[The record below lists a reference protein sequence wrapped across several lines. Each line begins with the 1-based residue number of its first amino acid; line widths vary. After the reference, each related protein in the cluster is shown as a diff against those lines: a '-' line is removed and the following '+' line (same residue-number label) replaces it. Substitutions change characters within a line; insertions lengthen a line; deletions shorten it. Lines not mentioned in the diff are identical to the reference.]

1 MKKYLS
7 LDENGYS
14 FLDIL
19 LDERVVFGELAVSR
33 DLVRKAGGIN
43 TGLKAK
49 RKYELVLRIAE
60 LGNVK
65 IEEVENDISVC
76 NNLEKQ
82 NKSFIFIDDNETEGN
97 IIDSLTTDCYLI
109 AKYSER
115 LIAHNLFNPAVESI
129 LVEAED
135 KGLKNEAVAL
145 LEGFLSKND
154 SFYMIDDCTKPV
166 LIFRGND
173 TCYNVLNTFADEL
186 KKSIEKSGYKTEIFD
201 VDREDWKE
209 VVRYQNKH
217 YKAVV
222 GFQSFLFSVKME
234 DGKRYLA
241 DFIKAP
247 KFNFLLDAPICFSS
261 HLDYRAED
269 FTILTHDINYK
280 NFLEKHYKQ
289 QVKILPPGGMIS
301 KNPVNINE
309 RKYELTFLGSYG
321 DYRKILLELEGLSMD
336 DKTVGT
342 ALFEKLKLEPELT
355 LEAGFDKV
363 IKERGLVMDEAAYL
377 ARLHRVRR
385 VLYAASY
392 YFREKAI
399 KAILDSEIKLTV
411 FGESF
416 KNSPFADCENLNIRE
431 EVPAERSLEVYG
443 NSKISLNFMT
453 WHKAGLTERMANIML
468 AGAVLLTD
476 YTDGFNEGS
485 GEDFVDFKL
494 SDIDSLPGKI
504 KELLKNESLLN
515 KIALNGKKRAI
526 SSMTWDKRAE
536 ELLRLSMS
544 KA

>member
-19 LDERVVFGELAVSR
+19 LDERVVFGELAVPR

-97 IIDSLTTDCYLI
+97 IIDSLTTDCYLV

-289 QVKILPPGGMIS
+289 QAKLLPPGGMIF

>member
-19 LDERVVFGELAVSR
+19 LDERVVFGELAVPR

-82 NKSFIFIDDNETEGN
+82 DESFIFIDDNETEDN

-154 SFYMIDDCTKPV
+154 SFYMIDDCTRPV
-166 LIFRGND
+166 LIFKGND

-247 KFNFLLDAPICFSS
+247 KFNFLLDAPICFNS
-261 HLDYRAED
+261 HLAYKAKD

-280 NFLEKHYKQ
+280 NFLEKYYKQ
-289 QVKILPPGGMIS
+289 QAKLLPPGGMIS
-301 KNPVNINE
+301 KNPVSMDE

-321 DYRKILLELEGLSMD
+321 DYRKILLELEGLSTE
-336 DKTVGT
+336 DKSIGT

-363 IKERGLVMDEAAYL
+363 IKEKGLAMDEVIYL

-476 YTDGFNEGS
+476 CTDGFSEGA

-494 SDIDSLPGKI
+494 SDIYSLPGKI
-504 KELLKNESLLN
+504 KELLKNDSLLN

-536 ELLRLSMS
+536 ELLELL
-544 KA
+544 

>member
-1 MKKYLS
+1 MKRYLEP
-7 LDENGYS
+7 DENGYS
-14 FLDIL
+14 FLEIL
-19 LDERVVFGELAVSR
+19 LDERIVHEGIYIPKSLIVKS
-33 DLVRKAGGIN
+33 GGIN
-43 TGLKAK
+43 IKLKAK
-49 RKYELVLRIAE
+49 RKYELILRIAE

-65 IEEVENDISVC
+65 IEEVKDDIPAC
-76 NNLEKQ
+76 NNLGEQ
-82 NKSFIFIDDNETEGN
+82 DGEFIFFDKEAENN
-97 IIDSLTTDCYLI
+97 ILNSLTTDCYII
-109 AKYSER
+109 AKYSEK
-115 LIAHNLFNPAVESI
+115 LIACNLFDEVAESI
-129 LVEAED
+129 ITEAGD
-135 KGLKNEAVAL
+135 KGLKNETIAL
-145 LEGFLSKND
+145 LEGFLSRND
-154 SFYMIDDCTKPV
+154 SFYMIDDCTRPV
-166 LIFRGND
+166 LIFKGND

-280 NFLEKHYKQ
+280 NFLEKYYKQ
-289 QVKILPPGGMIS
+289 QAKILPPGGMIS
-301 KNPVNINE
+301 KNPVSMDE

-321 DYRKILLELEGLSMD
+321 DYRNILSELEGLSAE
-336 DKTVGT
+336 DKAVGM

-363 IKERGLVMDEAAYL
+363 IKERGLVMDEDTYL
-377 ARLHRVRR
+377 IRLHSVRS

-476 YTDGFNEGS
+476 CTDGFSEGA

-494 SDIDSLPGKI
+494 SDIDSLPEKI
-504 KELLKNESLLN
+504 KELLKNDSLLN

-536 ELLRLSMS
+536 ELLELL
-544 KA
+544 

>member
-1 MKKYLS
+1 MKRYLEP
-7 LDENGYS
+7 DENGYS
-14 FLDIL
+14 FLEIL
-19 LDERVVFGELAVSR
+19 LDERIVHEGIYIPKSLIVKS
-33 DLVRKAGGIN
+33 GGIN
-43 TGLKAK
+43 TKLKAK
-49 RKYELVLRIAE
+49 RKYELILRIAE

-65 IEEVENDISVC
+65 IEEVKDDIPAC
-76 NNLEKQ
+76 NNLGEQ
-82 NKSFIFIDDNETEGN
+82 DGEFIFFDKEKENN
-97 IIDSLTTDCYLI
+97 ILNSLTTDCYII
-109 AKYSER
+109 AKYSEK
-115 LIAHNLFNPAVESI
+115 LIACNLFNEVAESI
-129 LVEAED
+129 ITEAGD
-135 KGLKNEAVAL
+135 KGLKNETIAL
-145 LEGFLSKND
+145 LEGFLSRND
-154 SFYMIDDCTKPV
+154 SFYIIDDCTKPV

-173 TCYNVLNTFADEL
+173 ACYNVLNAFADEL

-209 VVRYQNKH
+209 VVRYQNRH

-234 DGKRYLA
+234 DGEAYFM

-247 KFNFLLDAPICFSS
+247 KFNFLFDAPICFNS
-261 HLDYRAED
+261 HLAYKAKD

-280 NFLEKHYKQ
+280 NFLEKYYKQ
-289 QVKILPPGGMIS
+289 QAKILPPGGMIS
-301 KNPVNINE
+301 KNPVSMDE

-321 DYRKILLELEGLSMD
+321 DYRKILSELEGLPTG
-336 DKTVGT
+336 DKAVGM

-363 IKERGLVMDEAAYL
+363 IKERGLVIDEAAYL

-416 KNSPFADCENLNIRE
+416 KNSPFADCENLHIRE

-476 YTDGFNEGS
+476 CTDGFSEGV

-494 SDIDSLPGKI
+494 SDIDSLPEKI
-504 KELLKNESLLN
+504 KELLKNDSLLN
-515 KIALNGKKRAI
+515 KIALNGRKRAI
-526 SSMTWDKRAE
+526 GSMTWDKRAE
-536 ELLRLSMS
+536 ELLELL
-544 KA
+544 

>member
-19 LDERVVFGELAVSR
+19 LDERVVFGELAVPR

-261 HLDYRAED
+261 HLDYRAEN

-289 QVKILPPGGMIS
+289 QAKILPPGGMIS
-301 KNPVNINE
+301 ENPVNINE

-321 DYRKILLELEGLSMD
+321 DYRKILPELEGLS
-336 DKTVGT
+336 V
-342 ALFEKLKLEPELT
+342 
-355 LEAGFDKV
+355 
-363 IKERGLVMDEAAYL
+363 
-377 ARLHRVRR
+377 
-385 VLYAASY
+385 
-392 YFREKAI
+392 
-399 KAILDSEIKLTV
+399 
-411 FGESF
+411 
-416 KNSPFADCENLNIRE
+416 
-431 EVPAERSLEVYG
+431 
-443 NSKISLNFMT
+443 
-453 WHKAGLTERMANIML
+453 
-468 AGAVLLTD
+468 
-476 YTDGFNEGS
+476 
-485 GEDFVDFKL
+485 
-494 SDIDSLPGKI
+494 
-504 KELLKNESLLN
+504 
-515 KIALNGKKRAI
+515 
-526 SSMTWDKRAE
+526 
-536 ELLRLSMS
+536 
-544 KA
+544 

>member
-19 LDERVVFGELAVSR
+19 LDERVVFGDLAVSR

-43 TGLKAK
+43 TRLKAK

-65 IEEVENDISVC
+65 IEEVENDIPDY

-82 NKSFIFIDDNETEGN
+82 DESFIFFDDNETEGN
-97 IIDSLTTDCYLI
+97 IIDSLTTDCYLL
-109 AKYSER
+109 AKYSEE

-129 LVEAED
+129 LTEAED
-135 KGLKNEAVAL
+135 KRLKNEAVAL

-154 SFYMIDDCTKPV
+154 NFYIIDDCTRPV
-166 LIFRGND
+166 LIFKGND

-186 KKSIEKSGYKTEIFD
+186 KNSIEKSGYKTEIFD

-241 DFIKAP
+241 DFIRAP
-247 KFNFLLDAPICFSS
+247 KFNFLLDAPICFSA
-261 HLDYRAED
+261 HLGYKADD

-289 QVKILPPGGMIS
+289 QAKILPPGGMIS
-301 KNPVNINE
+301 KNPVNITE

-321 DYRKILLELEGLSMD
+321 DYRKILLELEGLSAE
-336 DKTVGT
+336 DKAIGN
-342 ALFEKLKLEPELT
+342 ALFERLKTEPELT

-363 IKERGLVMDEAAYL
+363 IKERGLVMDEDTYL
-377 ARLHRVRR
+377 VRLHRVRR

-399 KAILDSEIKLTV
+399 KAILESGLRLTV

-416 KNSPFADCENLNIRE
+416 KNSPFAGCQNLNICE
-431 EVPAERSLEVYG
+431 EVPAERSLEVYE

-476 YTDGFNEGS
+476 CTDGFSEGA

-494 SDIDSLPGKI
+494 SAIDSLPEKI
-504 KELLKNESLLN
+504 KELLKNDSLLS
-515 KIALNGKKRAI
+515 KIALNGRKRALN
-526 SSMTWDKRAE
+526 SMTWDKRAE
-536 ELLRLSMS
+536 ELLELI
-544 KA
+544 

>member
-19 LDERVVFGELAVSR
+19 LDERVIFGDLAVSR

-43 TGLKAK
+43 TRLKAK

-60 LGNVK
+60 LGNIK
-65 IEEVENDISVC
+65 IEEVENDIPDY

-82 NKSFIFIDDNETEGN
+82 DGSFIFFDKEPEGN
-97 IIDSLTTDCYLI
+97 IIDSLTTDCYLL
-109 AKYSER
+109 AKYSEE
-115 LIAHNLFNPAVESI
+115 LIVHNLFNPAVESI
-129 LVEAED
+129 LAEAED
-135 KGLKNEAVAL
+135 KGLKDETIAL

-154 SFYMIDDCTKPV
+154 SFYNIDDCTKPV
-166 LIFRGND
+166 LIFKGND

-261 HLDYRAED
+261 HLGYKAED

-289 QVKILPPGGMIS
+289 QAKILPPGGMIS

-321 DYRKILLELEGLSMD
+321 DYRKILLELEGLSAD
-336 DKTVGT
+336 DKAIGN
-342 ALFEKLKLEPELT
+342 ALFERLKTESELT

-363 IKERGLVMDEAAYL
+363 IKERGLVMDEDTYL
-377 ARLHRVRR
+377 VRLHRVRR

-399 KAILDSEIKLTV
+399 KAILESGLRLTV

-416 KNSPFADCENLNIRE
+416 KNSPFAGCQNLNICE
-431 EVPAERSLEVYG
+431 EVPAERSLEVYE

-476 YTDGFNEGS
+476 CTDGFSEGA

-494 SDIDSLPGKI
+494 SDIDSLPEKI
-504 KELLKNESLLN
+504 KELLKNDSLLS
-515 KIALNGKKRAI
+515 KIAHNGRKRAL

-536 ELLRLSMS
+536 ELLELI
-544 KA
+544 

>member
-19 LDERVVFGELAVSR
+19 LDERVVFGELAVPR

-49 RKYELVLRIAE
+49 RKYELVLRIAG

-82 NKSFIFIDDNETEGN
+82 NESFIFIDDNETEGN

-109 AKYSER
+109 AKYRER
-115 LIAHNLFNPAVESI
+115 LIAHKLFNPAAEPI

-154 SFYMIDDCTKPV
+154 SFYIIDDCTKPV

-186 KKSIEKSGYKTEIFD
+186 KNSIEKSGYKTEIFD

-280 NFLEKHYKQ
+280 NFLEKYYKQ
-289 QVKILPPGGMIS
+289 QAKILPPGGMIS
-301 KNPVNINE
+301 KNPVSMDE

-321 DYRKILLELEGLSMD
+321 DYRNILSELEGLSAE
-336 DKTVGT
+336 DKAVGM

-363 IKERGLVMDEAAYL
+363 IKERGLVMDEDTYL
-377 ARLHRVRR
+377 IRLHSVRR

-453 WHKAGLTERMANIML
+453 WHKAGLTERMVNIML

-476 YTDGFNEGS
+476 CTDGFSEGA

-494 SDIDSLPGKI
+494 SDIDSLPEKI
-504 KELLKNESLLN
+504 KELLKNDSLLN

-536 ELLRLSMS
+536 ELLELL
-544 KA
+544 

>member
-19 LDERVVFGELAVSR
+19 LDERVIFGDLAVPR

-43 TGLKAK
+43 TRLKAK

-60 LGNVK
+60 LGNIK
-65 IEEVENDISVC
+65 IEEVENDIPVC

-82 NKSFIFIDDNETEGN
+82 DENFVFFDKETEGN

-109 AKYSER
+109 AKYSEE
-115 LIAHNLFNPAVESI
+115 LIGHNLFNPAVESI
-129 LVEAED
+129 LAEAED
-135 KGLKNEAVAL
+135 KGLKDETIAL
-145 LEGFLSKND
+145 LEGFLSRND
-154 SFYMIDDCTKPV
+154 SFYKIDDCTRPV
-166 LIFRGND
+166 LIFKGND

-186 KKSIEKSGYKTEIFD
+186 KNSIEKSGYKTEIFD

-247 KFNFLLDAPICFSS
+247 KFNVLLDAPICFSA
-261 HLDYRAED
+261 HLGYKAED

-280 NFLEKHYKQ
+280 KFLEKHYKQ
-289 QVKILPPGGMIS
+289 QAEILPPGGMIS

-321 DYRKILLELEGLSMD
+321 DYRKILLELEGLSAG
-336 DKTVGT
+336 DKAIGT
-342 ALFEKLKLEPELT
+342 ALFEKLKTEPELT

-363 IKERGLVMDEAAYL
+363 IKERGLVMDEDTYL
-377 ARLHRVRR
+377 VKLHQVRR

-399 KAILDSEIKLTV
+399 KDILESGLRLTV

-416 KNSPFADCENLNIRE
+416 KDSPFAGCENLNICE

-468 AGAVLLTD
+468 AGAVLITD
-476 YTDGFNEGS
+476 FTEGFSEGA

-494 SDIDSLPGKI
+494 SAIESLPEKI
-504 KELLKNESLLN
+504 KELLKDDSLLN
-515 KIALNGKKRAI
+515 KIALNGRKRAL

-536 ELLRLSMS
+536 ELLKLI
-544 KA
+544 

>member
-33 DLVRKAGGIN
+33 DLVRKTGGIN

-82 NKSFIFIDDNETEGN
+82 NESFIFIDDNETKGN

-154 SFYMIDDCTKPV
+154 SFYMIDDCTRPV
-166 LIFRGND
+166 LIFKGND

-280 NFLEKHYKQ
+280 NFLEKYYKQ
-289 QVKILPPGGMIS
+289 QAKILPPGGMIS
-301 KNPVNINE
+301 KNPVSMDE

-321 DYRKILLELEGLSMD
+321 DYRNILSELEGLSAE
-336 DKTVGT
+336 DKAVGM

-363 IKERGLVMDEAAYL
+363 IKERGLVMDEDTYL
-377 ARLHRVRR
+377 IRLHSVRS

-476 YTDGFNEGS
+476 CTDGFSEGA

-504 KELLKNESLLN
+504 KELLKNDSLLN

-536 ELLRLSMS
+536 ELLELL
-544 KA
+544 

>member
-7 LDENGYS
+7 LDETGYS

-19 LDERVVFGELAVSR
+19 LDERVVFGELAVPR

-82 NKSFIFIDDNETEGN
+82 DESFIFIDDNETEGN

-115 LIAHNLFNPAVESI
+115 LIAHNLFNSAVESI
-129 LVEAED
+129 LAEAED
-135 KGLKNEAVAL
+135 KGLKNVTVAL

-154 SFYMIDDCTKPV
+154 SFYNIDDCTRSV
-166 LIFRGND
+166 LIFKGND

-209 VVRYQNKH
+209 VVRYQNRH
-217 YKAVV
+217 YKAAV

-241 DFIKAP
+241 DFIRAP

-261 HLDYRAED
+261 HLVYKAED

-289 QVKILPPGGMIS
+289 QAKILPPGGMIS

-321 DYRKILLELEGLSMD
+321 DYRKILLELEGLSAG
-336 DKTVGT
+336 DKAIGT
-342 ALFEKLKLEPELT
+342 ALFERLKTEPELT

-363 IKERGLVMDEAAYL
+363 IKERGLVTDEDTYL
-377 ARLHRVRR
+377 VKLHRVRR

-399 KAILDSEIKLTV
+399 KAILESGLRLTV

-416 KNSPFADCENLNIRE
+416 KNSPFAGCENLNICE
-431 EVPAERSLEVYG
+431 EVPAERSLEVYE

-453 WHKAGLTERMANIML
+453 WHKAGLTERMVNIML

-476 YTDGFNEGS
+476 CTEGFSEGA

-494 SDIDSLPGKI
+494 SAIDSLPGKI
-504 KELLKNESLLN
+504 KELLKDDSLLN
-515 KIALNGKKRAI
+515 KIALNGRKRAL

-536 ELLRLSMS
+536 ELLELI
-544 KA
+544 

>member
-1 MKKYLS
+1 MKRYLEP
-7 LDENGYS
+7 DENGYS
-14 FLDIL
+14 FLEIL
-19 LDERVVFGELAVSR
+19 LDERIVHEGIYIPKSLIVKS
-33 DLVRKAGGIN
+33 GGIN
-43 TGLKAK
+43 IKLKAK
-49 RKYELVLRIAE
+49 RKYELILRIAE

-65 IEEVENDISVC
+65 IEEVKDDIPAC
-76 NNLEKQ
+76 NNLGEQ
-82 NKSFIFIDDNETEGN
+82 DGEFIFFDKEAENN
-97 IIDSLTTDCYLI
+97 ILNSLTTDCYII
-109 AKYSER
+109 AKYSEK
-115 LIAHNLFNPAVESI
+115 LIACNLFDEVAESI
-129 LVEAED
+129 ITEAGD
-135 KGLKNEAVAL
+135 KGLKNETIAL
-145 LEGFLSKND
+145 LEGFLSRND
-154 SFYMIDDCTKPV
+154 SFYMIDDCTRPV
-166 LIFRGND
+166 LIFKGND

-209 VVRYQNKH
+209 VVRYQNRH

-234 DGKRYLA
+234 DGEAYFM

-247 KFNFLLDAPICFSS
+247 KFNFLFDAPICFSS
-261 HLDYRAED
+261 HLGYKAED

-289 QVKILPPGGMIS
+289 QAKILPPGGMIS
-301 KNPVNINE
+301 ENPVNINE

-321 DYRKILLELEGLSMD
+321 DYRKILPELEGLSVE

-363 IKERGLVMDEAAYL
+363 IKEKGLAMDEDTYL
-377 ARLHRVRR
+377 ARLHSVRR

-399 KAILDSEIKLTV
+399 KAILESGLRLTV

-416 KNSPFADCENLNIRE
+416 KNSPFVNYKNLDICE
-431 EVPAERSLEVYG
+431 EVSAERSLEVYG

-476 YTDGFNEGS
+476 CTDGFSKGA

-536 ELLRLSMS
+536 ELLELL
-544 KA
+544 

>member
-19 LDERVVFGELAVSR
+19 LDERVVFGDLAVPR

-43 TGLKAK
+43 TKLKAK

-65 IEEVENDISVC
+65 IEEAENDISVC
-76 NNLEKQ
+76 KNLEKQ
-82 NKSFIFIDDNETEGN
+82 DENFVFFDKEPEGN
-97 IIDSLTTDCYLI
+97 IIGSLTTDCYI
-109 AKYSER
+109 VAKYSEK
-115 LIAHNLFNPAVESI
+115 LIVHNLFNPTVESI
-129 LVEAED
+129 LAEAEN
-135 KGLKNEAVAL
+135 KGLKDEVVAL

-154 SFYMIDDCTKPV
+154 SFYNIDDCTRSV
-166 LIFRGND
+166 LIFKGND

-201 VDREDWKE
+201 VDKEDWKE
-209 VVRYQNKH
+209 VVRYQNRH
-217 YKAVV
+217 YKAAV

-261 HLDYRAED
+261 HLDYRAEN

-289 QVKILPPGGMIS
+289 QAKILPPGGMIF

-321 DYRKILLELEGLSMD
+321 DYRKILLELEGLSAG
-336 DKTVGT
+336 DKAIGT
-342 ALFEKLKLEPELT
+342 ALFGRLKTEPELT
-355 LEAGFDKV
+355 LEAGFDEV
-363 IKERGLVMDEAAYL
+363 IKERGLVMDEDTYL
-377 ARLHRVRR
+377 VKLHRVRK

-392 YFREKAI
+392 YFREKAV
-399 KAILDSEIKLTV
+399 KAILESGLRLTV

-416 KNSPFADCENLNIRE
+416 KNSPFVNYKNLNICE

-443 NSKISLNFMT
+443 DSKISLNFMT

-476 YTDGFNEGS
+476 FTEGFSEGA

-494 SDIDSLPGKI
+494 SAIDSLPGKI
-504 KELLKNESLLN
+504 KELLKDESLLN
-515 KIALNGKKRAI
+515 KIALNGRKRAL

-536 ELLRLSMS
+536 ELLKLI
-544 KA
+544 

>member
-82 NKSFIFIDDNETEGN
+82 NESFIFIDDNETEGN

-154 SFYMIDDCTKPV
+154 SFYMIDDCTRPV
-166 LIFRGND
+166 LIFKGND

-234 DGKRYLA
+234 DGEAYFM

-247 KFNFLLDAPICFSS
+247 KFNFLFDAPICFNS
-261 HLDYRAED
+261 HLAYKAKD

-280 NFLEKHYKQ
+280 NFLEKYYKQ
-289 QVKILPPGGMIS
+289 QAKILPPGGMIS
-301 KNPVNINE
+301 KNPVSMDE

-321 DYRKILLELEGLSMD
+321 DYRKILLELEGLSAE
-336 DKTVGT
+336 DKAIGT
-342 ALFEKLKLEPELT
+342 ALFERLKTEPELT

-363 IKERGLVMDEAAYL
+363 IKEKGLVMDEDTYL
-377 ARLHRVRR
+377 VRLHRVRR

-392 YFREKAI
+392 YFREKVI
-399 KAILDSEIKLTV
+399 KAILESGLRLTV

-468 AGAVLLTD
+468 VGAVLLTD
-476 YTDGFNEGS
+476 CTDGFSEGA

-494 SDIDSLPGKI
+494 SDIDSLPEKI
-504 KELLKNESLLN
+504 KELLKNDSLLN

-536 ELLRLSMS
+536 ELLELL
-544 KA
+544 

>member
-33 DLVRKAGGIN
+33 DLVRKTGGIN

-82 NKSFIFIDDNETEGN
+82 NESFIFIDDNETKGN

-154 SFYMIDDCTKPV
+154 SFYMVDDCTRPV
-166 LIFRGND
+166 LIFKGND

-289 QVKILPPGGMIS
+289 QAKLLPPGGMIF

>member
-7 LDENGYS
+7 LDETGYS

-19 LDERVVFGELAVSR
+19 LDERVVLGELAVSR

-43 TGLKAK
+43 TKLKAK
-49 RKYELVLRIAE
+49 RKYELVLRMAE

-65 IEEVENDISVC
+65 IEEVEDDIPTCSKLEEPDE
-76 NNLEKQ
+76 NLV
-82 NKSFIFIDDNETEGN
+82 FFDNESEGE
-97 IIDSLTTDCYLI
+97 ITDSLTTDCYLI
-109 AKYSER
+109 AKYSEK

-129 LVEAED
+129 LAEAEN

-154 SFYMIDDCTKPV
+154 SFYVIDDCTRPV
-166 LIFRGND
+166 LIFKGND

-209 VVRYQNKH
+209 VVRYQNRH
-217 YKAVV
+217 YKAAV

-261 HLDYRAED
+261 HLGYKAED

-289 QVKILPPGGMIS
+289 QAKILPPGGMIS
-301 KNPVNINE
+301 ENPVNINE

-321 DYRKILLELEGLSMD
+321 DYRKILPELEGLSVE

-363 IKERGLVMDEAAYL
+363 IKEKGLAMDEDTYL
-377 ARLHRVRR
+377 VKLHRVRK

-392 YFREKAI
+392 YFREKAV
-399 KAILDSEIKLTV
+399 KAILESELRLTV

-416 KNSPFADCENLNIRE
+416 KNSPFVNYKNLNICE
-431 EVPAERSLEVYG
+431 EVPAERSLEVYE

-476 YTDGFNEGS
+476 FTEGFSEGA

-494 SDIDSLPGKI
+494 SAIDSLPGKI
-504 KELLKNESLLN
+504 KELLGNASLLSQIARN
-515 KIALNGKKRAI
+515 GRKRALN
-526 SSMTWDKRAE
+526 SMTWDKRAE
-536 ELLRLSMS
+536 ELLELI
-544 KA
+544 

>member
-7 LDENGYS
+7 LDETGYS

-19 LDERVVFGELAVSR
+19 LDERVVLGELAVSR

-43 TGLKAK
+43 TKLKAK
-49 RKYELVLRIAE
+49 RKYELVLRMAE

-65 IEEVENDISVC
+65 IGEVEDGIPVC
-76 NNLEKQ
+76 NKLEEPDENLV
-82 NKSFIFIDDNETEGN
+82 FFDNESEGE

-109 AKYSER
+109 AKYSEK
-115 LIAHNLFNPAVESI
+115 LIAHNLFNPTVESI
-129 LVEAED
+129 LAEAEN
-135 KGLKNEAVAL
+135 KGLKDEVVVL

-154 SFYMIDDCTKPV
+154 SFYNIDDCTRSV
-166 LIFRGND
+166 LIFKGND

-217 YKAVV
+217 YKAAV

-261 HLDYRAED
+261 HLGYKAED

-289 QVKILPPGGMIS
+289 QAKILPPGGMIS

-321 DYRKILLELEGLSMD
+321 DYRKILLELEGLSAG
-336 DKTVGT
+336 DKAIGT
-342 ALFEKLKLEPELT
+342 ALFERLKTEPELT

-363 IKERGLVMDEAAYL
+363 IKERGLVTDEDTYL
-377 ARLHRVRR
+377 VKLHRVRR
-385 VLYAASY
+385 VLYAVSY

-399 KAILDSEIKLTV
+399 KAILESGLRLTV

-416 KNSPFADCENLNIRE
+416 KNSPFAGCENLNICE
-431 EVPAERSLEVYG
+431 EVPAERSLEVYE

-468 AGAVLLTD
+468 SGAVLITD
-476 YTDGFNEGS
+476 FTEGFSEGA

-494 SDIDSLPGKI
+494 SAIDSLPEKI
-504 KELLKNESLLN
+504 KELLKDDSLLN
-515 KIALNGKKRAI
+515 KIALNGRKRAL

-536 ELLRLSMS
+536 ELLELI
-544 KA
+544 

>member
-19 LDERVVFGELAVSR
+19 LDERVIFGDLAVSR

-43 TGLKAK
+43 TRLKAK
-49 RKYELVLRIAE
+49 RKYELVLRIAG

-65 IEEVENDISVC
+65 IEEVEKDISDY

-82 NKSFIFIDDNETEGN
+82 DESFIFFDDNETEGN

-109 AKYSER
+109 AKYSEE

-129 LVEAED
+129 LAEAED
-135 KGLKNEAVAL
+135 KGLKDETIAL

-154 SFYMIDDCTKPV
+154 SFYNIDDCTKPV
-166 LIFRGND
+166 LIFKGND

-186 KKSIEKSGYKTEIFD
+186 KNSIEKSGYKTEIFD

-261 HLDYRAED
+261 HLGYKAED

-289 QVKILPPGGMIS
+289 QAKILPPGGMIS
-301 KNPVNINE
+301 QNPVNITE

-321 DYRKILLELEGLSMD
+321 DYRKILLELEGLSAE
-336 DKTVGT
+336 DKAIGN
-342 ALFEKLKLEPELT
+342 ALFERLKTESELT

-363 IKERGLVMDEAAYL
+363 IKERGLVMDEDTYFV
-377 ARLHRVRR
+377 RLHRVRR

-399 KAILDSEIKLTV
+399 KAILESGLRLTV

-416 KNSPFADCENLNIRE
+416 KNSPFAGCQNLNICE
-431 EVPAERSLEVYG
+431 EVPAERSLEVYE

-476 YTDGFNEGS
+476 CTDGFSEGA

-494 SDIDSLPGKI
+494 SAIDSLPEKI
-504 KELLKNESLLN
+504 KELLKNDSLLS
-515 KIALNGKKRAI
+515 KIAHNGRKRAL

-536 ELLRLSMS
+536 ELLKLI
-544 KA
+544 

>member
-7 LDENGYS
+7 LDKNGYS

-19 LDERVVFGELAVSR
+19 LDERVVFGDLAVPR

-43 TGLKAK
+43 TKLKAK

-65 IEEVENDISVC
+65 IEEVENDISAS

-82 NKSFIFIDDNETEGN
+82 DENFVFSDDNETEGN
-97 IIDSLTTDCYLI
+97 IIESLTTDCYI
-109 AKYSER
+109 VAKYSEK
-115 LIAHNLFNPAVESI
+115 LIVHNLFNPTVESI
-129 LVEAED
+129 LAEAEN
-135 KGLKNEAVAL
+135 KGLKDEVVAL
-145 LEGFLSKND
+145 LEGYLSRND
-154 SFYMIDDCTKPV
+154 SFYNIDDCTRSV
-166 LIFRGND
+166 LIFKGND

-186 KKSIEKSGYKTEIFD
+186 KKSIEKSGYNTEIFD

-209 VVRYQNKH
+209 VVRYQNRH
-217 YKAVV
+217 YKAAV

-261 HLDYRAED
+261 HLGYKAED

-289 QVKILPPGGMIS
+289 QAKILPPGGMIS
-301 KNPVNINE
+301 ENPVNINE

-321 DYRKILLELEGLSMD
+321 DYRKILPELEGLSVE

-363 IKERGLVMDEAAYL
+363 IKERGLVMDEDTYL
-377 ARLHRVRR
+377 VKLHRVRK

-399 KAILDSEIKLTV
+399 KAILESGLRLTV

-416 KNSPFADCENLNIRE
+416 KNSPFVNYKNLNICE

-476 YTDGFNEGS
+476 YTDGFSEGA

-494 SDIDSLPGKI
+494 SAIDSLPEKI
-504 KELLKNESLLN
+504 KELLKDESLLN
-515 KIALNGKKRAI
+515 KIALNGRKRAL

-536 ELLRLSMS
+536 ELLELI
-544 KA
+544 

>member
-1 MKKYLS
+1 MKRYLEP
-7 LDENGYS
+7 DENGYS
-14 FLDIL
+14 FLEIL
-19 LDERVVFGELAVSR
+19 LDERIVHEGIYIPKSLIV
-33 DLVRKAGGIN
+33 KAGGIN
-43 TGLKAK
+43 TKLKAK
-49 RKYELVLRIAE
+49 RKYELILRIAE

-65 IEEVENDISVC
+65 IEEVRDDIPAC
-76 NNLEKQ
+76 NNLGEQ
-82 NKSFIFIDDNETEGN
+82 DGEFIFFDKETENN

-115 LIAHNLFNPAVESI
+115 LIAHNLFNPTVESI

-154 SFYMIDDCTKPV
+154 SFYMIDDCTRPV
-166 LIFRGND
+166 LIFKGND

-186 KKSIEKSGYKTEIFD
+186 KKTIEKSGYKTEIFD

-234 DGKRYLA
+234 DGEAYFM

-247 KFNFLLDAPICFSS
+247 KFNFLFDAPICFNS
-261 HLDYRAED
+261 HLAYKAKD

-289 QVKILPPGGMIS
+289 QAKLLPPGGMIF

-321 DYRKILLELEGLSMD
+321 DYRKILLELEELSTE
-336 DKTVGT
+336 DKSIGT

-363 IKERGLVMDEAAYL
+363 IKEKGLAMDEDTYL
-377 ARLHRVRR
+377 ARLHSVRR

-399 KAILDSEIKLTV
+399 KAILESGLRLTV

-416 KNSPFADCENLNIRE
+416 KNSPFVNYKNLNICE
-431 EVPAERSLEVYG
+431 EVSAERSLEVYG

-476 YTDGFNEGS
+476 CTDGFSEGA

-494 SDIDSLPGKI
+494 SDIDSLPEKI
-504 KELLKNESLLN
+504 KELLKNDSLLN

-536 ELLRLSMS
+536 ELLELL
-544 KA
+544 

>member
-19 LDERVVFGELAVSR
+19 LDERVVFGELTVPR
-33 DLVRKAGGIN
+33 ELVRKAGGIN
-43 TGLKAK
+43 TKLKAK

-60 LGNVK
+60 LDNVK

-82 NKSFIFIDDNETEGN
+82 DENFIFFDDNETEGN

-145 LEGFLSKND
+145 LEGFLSRND
-154 SFYMIDDCTKPV
+154 SFYVIDDCTRPV
-166 LIFRGND
+166 LIFKGND

-186 KKSIEKSGYKTEIFD
+186 KKSIEKSGYKTEMFD

-261 HLDYRAED
+261 HLDYRAEN

-289 QVKILPPGGMIS
+289 QAKILPPGGMIS
-301 KNPVNINE
+301 KNPISMDE

-321 DYRKILLELEGLSMD
+321 DYRKILSELEGLSAE
-336 DKTVGT
+336 DKSIGT

-363 IKERGLVMDEAAYL
+363 IKERGLVMDEVIYL

-431 EVPAERSLEVYG
+431 EVSAERSLEVYG

-504 KELLKNESLLN
+504 KELLKNDSLLN

-536 ELLRLSMS
+536 ELLELL
-544 KA
+544 